1 MYADHISDA
10 MNYAIGETNRRR
22 KIQEEYNNE
31 NHIIPQT
38 IKKEIRDVVSN
49 NKKVETKTIKKM
61 TKEEKLNLITQIEI
75 EMKEAAKNLEFERAT
90 ELRDILFELKG
101 KS

>member
-1 MYADHISDA
+1 MRIIYNHSPKYVIENINLCVFPLKEKTVVIMFISKEHKK
-10 MNYAIGETNRRR
+10 Y
-22 KIQEEYNNE
+22 KLFIQ
-31 NHIIPQT
+31 QF
-38 IKKEIRDVVSN
+38 KKLKE
-49 NKKVETKTIKKM
+49 
-61 TKEEKLNLITQIEI
+61 EEKLNLITQIEI

>member
-1 MYADHISDA
+1 
-10 MNYAIGETNRRR
+10 
-22 KIQEEYNNE
+22 
-31 NHIIPQT
+31 
-38 IKKEIRDVVSN
+38 
-49 NKKVETKTIKKM
+49 M

>member
-22 KIQEEYNNE
+22 KIQEEYNKK

>member
-1 MYADHISDA
+1 MFISKEHKK
-10 MNYAIGETNRRR
+10 Y
-22 KIQEEYNNE
+22 KLFIQ
-31 NHIIPQT
+31 QF
-38 IKKEIRDVVSN
+38 KKLKE
-49 NKKVETKTIKKM
+49 
-61 TKEEKLNLITQIEI
+61 EEKLNLITQIEI

>member
-1 MYADHISDA
+1 MLHPYVESH
-10 MNYAIGETNRRR
+10 YFCV
-22 KIQEEYNNE
+22 
-31 NHIIPQT
+31 IIPQT